1 MDKFPE
7 AFARFEK
14 SEIDLSKMK
23 DSNDLIRQFR
33 YWQNRG
39 TTTRQD
45 LALRHIAE
53 DKGIKIIRGRG
64 ISERK
69 GVSRKELKKH
79 YTVVKRKGK
88 TFKFARIPKG
98 QKGAGRFTKK

>member
-14 SEIDLSKMK
+14 SEISTKQVR

-39 TTTRQD
+39 TTTKQD

-53 DKGIKIIRGRG
+53 EKGIRIIKGRG
-64 ISERK
+64 ISEKEHKSREEIKKRFTVSKYYTKK
-69 GVSRKELKKH
+69 GIVNRIVARDKK
-79 YTVVKRKGK
+79 
-88 TFKFARIPKG
+88 
-98 QKGAGRFTKK
+98 GRFTKK